1 MVFMRRQEIYIFLL
15 ISLLRFLGTRNLIN
29 LKFLGLKAYYRNTC
43 ILVLTKKYKFIL
55 ILVKVNLFKK
65 IKKFIKKKNKKKSFK
80 KLQKIQY

>member
-1 MVFMRRQEIYIFLL
+1 MVFMRRQKIYIFLL